1 MHRAQG
7 RGGTSRAGG
16 EPRAAPPSPGIPPKR
31 AKVTAEPG
39 APEEGPARPA
49 APFFARKLKNAAIGT
64 GCDIRLRVVAVG
76 NPRPSLR
83 WYRNEELLAP
93 RGEEYGTLWIRDSK
107 KEDAGVYTCIAEN
120 ERGEAM
126 TSAVLAIIDMEGK
139 GGLAA
144 GSAVLAQPRARVRRG
159 WQRCFAGSCLS
170 ACPGPARAEL
180 CCACH
185 AAGWGEHVAAVPAA
199 RPGRVPGPGTE
210 VSGACDAKPAR
221 GRRRERDVARVHV
234 TGGATLRS
242 HRHGPWY
249 PPVPLHKPLAHQIP
263 AGRAAHG
270 IAITAVPGTG
280 TALGELGPSGG
291 GAGGRSL
298 TLQEVGLSSGWSL
311 CPAVGGAWLIS
322 GGGASFCRPLKAIPR
337 PLCSSLL
344 GAAARRAPL
353 GHRECVGAAVG
364 PCTGGPHPARVGLI
378 LHRSQAGLG
387 LGPLCPRMDA
397 TSLGCCRPECW
408 GICGAGWWHCSE
420 M

>member
-1 MHRAQG
+1 M
-7 RGGTSRAGG
+7 
-16 EPRAAPPSPGIPPKR
+16 
-31 AKVTAEPG
+31 
-39 APEEGPARPA
+39 
-49 APFFARKLKNAAIGT
+49 
-64 GCDIRLRVVAVG
+64 
-76 NPRPSLR
+76 
-83 WYRNEELLAP
+83 
-93 RGEEYGTLWIRDSK
+93 
-107 KEDAGVYTCIAEN
+107 
-120 ERGEAM
+120 
-126 TSAVLAIIDMEGK
+126 
-139 GGLAA
+139 
-144 GSAVLAQPRARVRRG
+144 
-159 WQRCFAGSCLS
+159 
-170 ACPGPARAEL
+170 
-180 CCACH
+180 
-185 AAGWGEHVAAVPAA
+185 
-199 RPGRVPGPGTE
+199 
-210 VSGACDAKPAR
+210 
-221 GRRRERDVARVHV
+221 ARVHV

-249 PPVPLHKPLAHQIP
+249 PPVPLHKPLAHQMP

-353 GHRECVGAAVG
+353 GYRECVGAAVG